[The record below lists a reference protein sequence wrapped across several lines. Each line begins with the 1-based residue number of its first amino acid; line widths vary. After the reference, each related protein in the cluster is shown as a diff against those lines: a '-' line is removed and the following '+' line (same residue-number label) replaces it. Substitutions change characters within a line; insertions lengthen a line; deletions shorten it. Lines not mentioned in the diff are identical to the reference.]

1 MTAIATHSGSSYCLE
16 TSGVSHRFASHDVLR
31 GVSMQVPTGSI
42 YGFLGPNG
50 AGKTTT
56 LRLIL
61 GLLKTQKGEIRIF
74 GKRFDRERIAILRN
88 VGSMI
93 ESPSLYD
100 HLTAGENLR
109 LMQLIHRCPAS
120 RIAEVLE
127 LVGLAD
133 TGKKRAKQFS
143 LGMRQRLAIAGALLH
158 RPSLII
164 LDEPT
169 NGLDPS
175 GIIDIRNLL
184 IELNRQ
190 HGCTILVSSH
200 LLTEIDRVATHVG
213 ILGKG
218 RLLFQG
224 TIDELRR
231 HRQEVLSVRVSTSDN
246 AEAIRA
252 MGQEGIAARL
262 EEGEIVL
269 PALTGERIA
278 ALNRQL
284 TARNLD
290 VYEIRTVRN
299 DLETIFLNL
308 VRE

>member
-1 MTAIATHSGSSYCLE
+1 MLALE
-16 TSGVSHRFASHDVLR
+16 TADLHHRFASHDVLR
-31 GVSMQVPTGSI
+31 GIDMQVAEGSI
-42 YGFLGPNG
+42 YGFLGANG
-50 AGKTTT
+50 AGKTTS

-61 GLLKTQKGEIRIF
+61 GLLRTQRGAIRIF
-74 GKRFDRERIAILRN
+74 GKPFTKDILRN
-88 VGSMI
+88 VGSLI

-100 HLTAGENLR
+100 HLSAAENLR
-109 LMQLIHRCPAS
+109 LLQLVHRCPES

-127 LVGLAD
+127 LVGLAH

-143 LGMRQRLAIAGALLH
+143 LGMRQRLAIAAALLH
-158 RPSLII
+158 RPSLIV

-169 NGLDPS
+169 NGLDPE
-175 GIIDIRNLL
+175 GIIEIRNLL
-184 IELNRQ
+184 LELNRR

-200 LLTEIDRVATHVG
+200 LLSEIEKVVTHLG
-213 ILGKG
+213 ILGRGK
-218 RLLFQG
+218 LLFQG

-231 HRQEVLSVRVSTSDN
+231 QELPSVRITTN
-246 AEAIRA
+246 A
-252 MGQEGIAARL
+252 
-262 EEGEIVL
+262 GEIVL
-269 PALTGERIA
+269 PALTNDRIA

>member
-1 MTAIATHSGSSYCLE
+1 MYCLE
-16 TSGVSHRFASHDVLR
+16 TSDLHHRFARQDVLR
-31 GVSMQVPTGSI
+31 GIDMHVPEGSI

-61 GLLKTQKGEIRIF
+61 GLLKTQRGEIRIF
-74 GKRFDRERIAILRN
+74 GKRFERERIAILQH

-100 HLTAGENLR
+100 HLTAAENLR
-109 LMQLIHRCPAS
+109 LMQVVHRCPGS
-120 RIAEVLE
+120 RIREVLE
-127 LVGLAD
+127 LVGLAA

-143 LGMRQRLAIAGALLH
+143 LGMRQRLAIAAALLH

-175 GIIDIRNLL
+175 GIIEIRNLL
-184 IELNRQ
+184 IELNRRD
-190 HGCTILVSSH
+190 GCTILVSSH
-200 LLTEIDRVATHVG
+200 LLSEVERVATHVG
-213 ILGKG
+213 ILGRGK
-218 RLLFQG
+218 LLFQG

-246 AEAIRA
+246 AAAVQAISD
-252 MGQEGIAARL
+252 EGIAARMD
-262 EEGEIVL
+262 EGEIVL
-269 PALTGERIA
+269 PALPGERIA
-278 ALNRQL
+278 AINRQL
-284 TARNLD
+284 TLRNLD
-290 VYEIRTVRN
+290 VYEIRSVRN

>member
-1 MTAIATHSGSSYCLE
+1 MFCLE
-16 TSGVSHRFASHDVLR
+16 TCDVSHRFANQDVLS

-61 GLLKTQKGEIRIF
+61 GLLKVQRGEISIF
-74 GKRFDRERIAILRN
+74 GERFDRDRIAILRN

-100 HLTAGENLR
+100 HLSAAENLR
-109 LMQLIHRCPAS
+109 LVQLIHRCPES
-120 RIAEVLE
+120 RIRDVLE
-127 LVGLAD
+127 LVGLGD
-133 TGKKRAKQFS
+133 TGRKRAKQFS
-143 LGMRQRLAIAGALLH
+143 LGMRQRLGIAAALLH

-175 GIIDIRNLL
+175 GIIEIRNLL
-184 IELNRQ
+184 IELNRRQ
-190 HGCTILVSSH
+190 GCTILVSSH
-200 LLTEIDRVATHVG
+200 LLSEIERVATHVG

-224 TIDELRR
+224 TIEELRR
-231 HRQEVLSVRVSTSDN
+231 CRQEVLSVRVSTSDN
-246 AEAIRA
+246 AQAIRTIA
-252 MGQEGIAARL
+252 EEGIEARL
-262 EEGEIVL
+262 VEEEIVL

-278 ALNRQL
+278 ALNRRL

>member
-1 MTAIATHSGSSYCLE
+1 MNESLRYCLE
-16 TSGVSHRFASHDVLR
+16 TSGLHHRFGNHDVLS
-31 GVSMQVPTGSI
+31 GIDLQVPAGSI

-61 GLLKTQKGEIRIF
+61 GLLKTQRGEIRVF
-74 GKRFDRERIAILRN
+74 GKSLQHDRIEVLKN

-100 HLTAGENLR
+100 HLTAAENLR
-109 LMQLIHRCPAS
+109 VLQLVHRCPAS

-127 LVGLAD
+127 MVGLAD
-133 TGKKRAKQFS
+133 TGKKRAREFS
-143 LGMRQRLAIAGALLH
+143 LGMRQRLSIAAALLH

-175 GIIDIRNLL
+175 GIIEIRNLL
-184 IELNRQ
+184 TELNQR

-200 LLTEIDRVATHVG
+200 LLSEIDRVATHVG

-231 HRQEVLSVRVSTSDN
+231 CRQEVLSVRVSTSDN
-246 AEAIRA
+246 EVAVRTILEH
-252 MGQEGIAARL
+252 GVDARID
-262 EEGEIVL
+262 EGEVVL

-278 ALNRQL
+278 AVNRRL
-284 TARNLD
+284 TAQNLD
-290 VYEIRTVRN
+290 VYEIRSVRN

>member
-1 MTAIATHSGSSYCLE
+1 MFCLE
-16 TSGVSHRFASHDVLR
+16 TSNLHHRFASQDVLR

-61 GLLKTQKGEIRIF
+61 GLLKTQQGMIRIF
-74 GKRFDRERIAILRN
+74 GKRFAEERIAILRN

-100 HLTAGENLR
+100 HLSAAENLR
-109 LMQLIHRCPAS
+109 LLQIIHRCPES
-120 RIAEVLE
+120 RIREVLE
-127 LVGLAD
+127 LVGLGD
-133 TGKKRAKQFS
+133 TAKKRAKQFS
-143 LGMRQRLAIAGALLH
+143 LGMRQRLGIAAALLH

-169 NGLDPS
+169 NGLDPG
-175 GIIDIRNLL
+175 GIIEIRTLL
-184 IELNRQ
+184 VELNRSQ
-190 HGCTILVSSH
+190 GCTILVSSH
-200 LLTEIDRVATHVG
+200 LLSEIDRFATHVG

-218 RLLFQG
+218 KLLFQG

-246 AEAIRA
+246 AAAVQAIAR
-252 MGQEGIAARL
+252 EGIAAQL
-262 EEGEIVL
+262 MEEEIIL

-284 TARNLD
+284 TAHNLD

-299 DLETIFLNL
+299 DLESIFLNL

>member
-1 MTAIATHSGSSYCLE
+1 MLCLE
-16 TSGVSHRFASHDVLR
+16 TSDVSHRFANQDVLR
-31 GVSMQVPTGSI
+31 GVSMQVPAGSI

-61 GLLKTQKGEIRIF
+61 GLLRRQQGEIRIF
-74 GKRFDRERIAILRN
+74 GKPFESDRIAILRN
-88 VGSMI
+88 VGSLI

-100 HLTAGENLR
+100 HLSAVENLR
-109 LMQLIHRCPAS
+109 LMQLVHRCPES
-120 RIAEVLE
+120 RIREVLE
-127 LVGLAD
+127 LVGLD
-133 TGKKRAKQFS
+133 KTGRKRAKQFS

-175 GIIDIRNLL
+175 GIIEIRNLL
-184 IELNRQ
+184 IELNRR

-200 LLTEIDRVATHVG
+200 LLSEIDRLATHVG
-213 ILGKG
+213 ILGRGK
-218 RLLFQG
+218 LLFQG
-224 TIDELRR
+224 TVEELRR

-246 AEAIRA
+246 AEAVGVIER
-252 MGQEGIAARL
+252 EGIAARV

-278 ALNRQL
+278 ALNRRL

-290 VYEIRTVRN
+290 VYELRTVRN

>member
-1 MTAIATHSGSSYCLE
+1 MLCLE
-16 TSGVSHRFASHDVLR
+16 TRDLHHRFGSQDVLR
-31 GVSMQVPTGSI
+31 GIDMQVPTGSI

-61 GLLKTQKGEIRIF
+61 GLLKTQRGEISIF
-74 GKRFDRERIAILRN
+74 GKELGRDRIAILRN
-88 VGSMI
+88 IGSMI

-100 HLTAGENLR
+100 HLTAAENLR
-109 LMQLIHRCPAS
+109 VQQLIHRCPAS
-120 RIAEVLE
+120 RIEDVLA
-127 LVGLAD
+127 LVGLQN

-175 GIIDIRNLL
+175 GIIEIRNLL
-184 IELNRQ
+184 IELNQQ

-200 LLTEIDRVATHVG
+200 LLPEVDRVATHVG

-218 RLLFQG
+218 KLLFQG
-224 TIDELRR
+224 TIEELRR
-231 HRQEVLSVRVSTSDN
+231 HRQEVQSVRVSTSDN
-246 AEAIRA
+246 AVAVQTIT
-252 MGQEGIAARL
+252 GEGITAHL
-262 EEGEIVL
+262 VDGEIVL
-269 PALTGERIA
+269 PALSGERIA
-278 ALNRQL
+278 ALNRRL
-284 TARNLD
+284 NAHNLD

>member
-1 MTAIATHSGSSYCLE
+1 MLCLE
-16 TSGVSHRFASHDVLR
+16 TTDVHHRFASHDVLR

-61 GLLKTQKGEIRIF
+61 GLLRTQRGEIRIF
-74 GKRFDRERIAILRN
+74 GKRFNKDRIEILGN
-88 VGSMI
+88 VGSLI

-100 HLTAGENLR
+100 HLSAAENLR
-109 LMQLIHRCPAS
+109 VMQIVHRCPLS
-120 RIAEVLE
+120 RVDEVLA
-127 LVGLAD
+127 LVGLEN
-133 TGKKRAKQFS
+133 TGRKRVKQFS
-143 LGMRQRLAIAGALLH
+143 LGMRQRLAIAGTLLH

-175 GIIDIRNLL
+175 GIIEIRNLL
-184 IELNRQ
+184 TALNRD

-200 LLTEIDRVATHVG
+200 LLSEIERVATHVG

-224 TIDELRR
+224 TVDELRR
-231 HRQEVLSVRVSTSDN
+231 HRQEVLSIRVSTSDD
-246 AEAIRA
+246 AEALRA
-252 MGQEGIAARL
+252 ISHEGIAARL
-262 EEGEIVL
+262 VDGEIVL
-269 PALTGERIA
+269 PALTRERIA
-278 ALNRQL
+278 ELNLQL
-284 TARNLD
+284 TMRNLD

>member
-1 MTAIATHSGSSYCLE
+1 MTANYCLE
-16 TSGVSHRFASHDVLR
+16 TAGLSHRFAHQDVLC
-31 GVSMQVPTGSI
+31 GVDMQVPTGSI

-56 LRLIL
+56 LRLLL
-61 GLLKTQKGEIRIF
+61 GLLKTQQGEIRIF
-74 GKRFDRERIAILRN
+74 GKRFDQDRIAILRN

-100 HLTAGENLR
+100 HLTAAENLR
-109 LMQLIHRCPAS
+109 LMQLIHRCPES

-127 LVGLAD
+127 LVGLEH
-133 TGKKRAKQFS
+133 TGKKRARQFS

-175 GIIDIRNLL
+175 GIIEIRNLL
-184 IELNRQ
+184 IELNRR
-190 HGCTILVSSH
+190 HGCTIVVSSH
-200 LLTEIDRVATHVG
+200 LLSEVDRMATHVG
-213 ILGKG
+213 ILGRGK
-218 RLLFQG
+218 LLFQG
-224 TIDELRR
+224 TIEELRR
-231 HRQEVLSVRVSTSDN
+231 HRQEVLAVRVSTNDN
-246 AEAIRA
+246 AEAMRA
-252 MGQEGIAARL
+252 IVADGIEARL
-262 EEGEIVL
+262 DDGEIVL
-269 PALTGERIA
+269 PALEGARIA

-290 VYEIRTVRN
+290 VYEIRSVRN

>member
-1 MTAIATHSGSSYCLE
+1 MHCLE
-16 TSGVSHRFASHDVLR
+16 TSNLHHRFANHDVLD

-61 GLLKTQKGEIRIF
+61 GLLKTQRGEIRIF
-74 GKRFDRERIAILRN
+74 GKRFDHDRIAILRN

-100 HLTAGENLR
+100 HLSAAENLR
-109 LMQLIHRCPAS
+109 LVQLIHRCPKS
-120 RIAEVLE
+120 RIREVLE
-127 LVGLAD
+127 LVGLAH
-133 TGKKRAKQFS
+133 TGNKRAKQFS
-143 LGMRQRLAIAGALLH
+143 LGMRQRLAIAAALLH

-175 GIIDIRNLL
+175 GIIEIRNLL
-184 IELNRQ
+184 IELNRRD
-190 HGCTILVSSH
+190 GCTILVSSH
-200 LLTEIDRVATHVG
+200 LLSEIDRVATHVG

-218 RLLFQG
+218 KLLFQG
-224 TIDELRR
+224 TIEELRR
-231 HRQEVLSVRVSTSDN
+231 HRQEVLSVRVSTNDN
-246 AEAIRA
+246 AEAVRA
-252 MGQEGIAARL
+252 ITREGIAARVV
-262 EEGEIVL
+262 EGEIVL

-284 TARNLD
+284 TACNLD
-290 VYEIRTVRN
+290 VYELRTVRN

>member
-1 MTAIATHSGSSYCLE
+1 
-16 TSGVSHRFASHDVLR
+16 
-31 GVSMQVPTGSI
+31 MQVPEGSI

-61 GLLKTQKGEIRIF
+61 GLLRPQHGEIRIF
-74 GKRFDRERIAILRN
+74 GKRFEDDRIAILRR

-100 HLTAGENLR
+100 HLSASENLR
-109 LMQLIHRCPAS
+109 LLQLIHQCPRQ
-120 RIAEVLE
+120 RIDEVLE
-127 LVGLAD
+127 TVGLAH
-133 TGKKRAKQFS
+133 TGSKRAKQFS
-143 LGMRQRLAIAGALLH
+143 LGMRQRLAIGAALLH
-158 RPSLII
+158 RPSLLI

-169 NGLDPS
+169 NGLDPH
-175 GIIDIRNLL
+175 GIIEIRNLL
-184 IELNRQ
+184 VELHRR
-190 HGCTILVSSH
+190 HGCTIVVSSH
-200 LLTEIDRVATHVG
+200 LLPEIERVATHVG

-231 HRQEVLSVRVSTSDN
+231 HRQEVVSIRVSTSDN
-246 AEAIRA
+246 AAALATIA
-252 MGQEGIAARL
+252 GAGIAAAL
-262 EEGEIVL
+262 SDEEIVL
-269 PALTGERIA
+269 PPLSGPRIA

-290 VYEIRTVRN
+290 VYEIRAVRN
-299 DLETIFLNL
+299 DLESIFLDL
-308 VRE
+308 VQE

>member
-1 MTAIATHSGSSYCLE
+1 MHCLE
-16 TSGVSHRFASHDVLR
+16 TSDLSHRFARHDVLT

-56 LRLIL
+56 LRLVL
-61 GLLKTQKGEIRIF
+61 GLLKTQQGEIRVF

-100 HLTAGENLR
+100 HLTATENLR
-109 LMQLIHRCPAS
+109 LLQLIHRCPRS
-120 RIAEVLE
+120 RIREVLE
-127 LVGLAD
+127 LVGLGD
-133 TGKKRAKQFS
+133 TGNKRAKQFS
-143 LGMRQRLAIAGALLH
+143 LGMRQRLSIAAALLH

-175 GIIDIRNLL
+175 GIIEIRNLL
-184 IELNRQ
+184 IELNQR
-190 HGCTILVSSH
+190 HGCTIVVSSH
-200 LLTEIDRVATHVG
+200 LLPEIERVATHVG

-218 RLLFQG
+218 KLLFQG
-224 TIDELRR
+224 TMDELRQR
-231 HRQEVLSVRVSTSDN
+231 RQEVLSIRVSTSDN
-246 AEAIRA
+246 NAALQTIV
-252 MGQEGIAARL
+252 QEGIDAQL
-262 EEGEIVL
+262 NEGEIVL
-269 PALTGERIA
+269 PALPGPRIA
-278 ALNRQL
+278 AINRQL
-284 TARNLD
+284 NARNLD

-299 DLETIFLNL
+299 DLETIFLDL

>member
-1 MTAIATHSGSSYCLE
+1 MRCLE
-16 TSGVSHRFASHDVLR
+16 TSDLSHRFARQDVLR
-31 GVSMQVPTGSI
+31 GINMQVPAGSI

-61 GLLKTQKGEIRIF
+61 GLLRRQRGEIRIF
-74 GKRFDRERIAILRN
+74 GKRFDDDRLGILGS
-88 VGSMI
+88 VGSLI

-100 HLTAGENLR
+100 HLSAVENLR
-109 LMQLIHRCPAS
+109 LLQLIHRCPES
-120 RIAEVLE
+120 RIGEVLE
-127 LVGLAD
+127 LVGLGG

-143 LGMRQRLAIAGALLH
+143 LGMRQRLSIAAALLH

-175 GIIDIRNLL
+175 GIIEIRNLL
-184 IELNRQ
+184 IELNRSQ
-190 HGCTILVSSH
+190 GCTILVSSH
-200 LLTEIDRVATHVG
+200 LLSEVERVATHVG

-218 RLLFQG
+218 TLLFQG
-224 TIDELRR
+224 PMDELRR
-231 HRQEVLSVRVSTSDN
+231 RRQEVLSVRVSTSDN
-246 AEAIRA
+246 AEAARTIA
-252 MGQEGIAARL
+252 EEGIAARL
-262 EEGEIVL
+262 VDGEVVL

-278 ALNRQL
+278 AINRRL

-290 VYEIRTVRN
+290 VYEIRAVRN
-299 DLETIFLNL
+299 DLETIFLDL
-308 VRE
+308 VQE

>member
-1 MTAIATHSGSSYCLE
+1 MHCLE
-16 TSGVSHRFASHDVLR
+16 TSDIHHRFGDHDVLS
-31 GVSMQVPTGSI
+31 GVEMQVPAGSI

-61 GLLKTQKGEIRIF
+61 GLLRPQRGEIRIF
-74 GKRFDRERIAILRN
+74 GKRFDENRIAILRN
-88 VGSMI
+88 VGSLI

-100 HLTAGENLR
+100 HLSAAENLR
-109 LMQLIHRCPAS
+109 LMQIVHGCAES

-127 LVGLAD
+127 LVGLRD

-143 LGMRQRLAIAGALLH
+143 LGMRQRLAIGGALLH

-175 GIIDIRNLL
+175 GIIEIRNLL
-184 IELNRQ
+184 IELNRRD
-190 HGCTILVSSH
+190 GCTILVSSH
-200 LLTEIDRVATHVG
+200 LLSEVDRVATHVG

-231 HRQEVLSVRVSTSDN
+231 HRQEVLSIRVSTNDN
-246 AEAIRA
+246 AAAIEVISEI
-252 MGQEGIAARL
+252 GVDARMVD
-262 EEGEIVL
+262 GEVVL
-269 PALTGERIA
+269 PPISAERIA
-278 ALNRQL
+278 ALNRRL
-284 TARNLD
+284 IAENLD

>member
-1 MTAIATHSGSSYCLE
+1 
-16 TSGVSHRFASHDVLR
+16 FANHDVLR

-61 GLLKTQKGEIRIF
+61 GLLKTQRGETRIF
-74 GKRFDRERIAILRN
+74 GKPFHKDRIAILKN
-88 VGSMI
+88 IGSMI

-100 HLTAGENLR
+100 HLTAAENLR
-109 LMQLIHRCPAS
+109 VIQLVHRCPES
-120 RIAEVLE
+120 RIVEVLD

-143 LGMRQRLAIAGALLH
+143 LGMRQRLAIATALLH

-169 NGLDPS
+169 NGLDPE
-175 GIIDIRNLL
+175 GIIEVRNLL
-184 IELNRQ
+184 MELNRRD
-190 HGCTILVSSH
+190 GCTILVSSH
-200 LLTEIDRVATHVG
+200 LLPEIERLATHVG

-218 RLLFQG
+218 KLLFQG
-224 TIDELRR
+224 TIDELRHR
-231 HRQEVLSVRVSTSDN
+231 RQEVLSVRVSTSDN
-246 AEAIRA
+246 AAALRTITEDGIEAQLLDGA
-252 MGQEGIAARL
+252 
-262 EEGEIVL
+262 IVL
-269 PALTGERIA
+269 PALTNARIA
-278 ALNRQL
+278 AMNRQL

>member
-1 MTAIATHSGSSYCLE
+1 MFILE
-16 TSGVSHRFASHDVLR
+16 TSDLSHRFASHDVLR
-31 GVSMQVPTGSI
+31 GVSMQVPEGSI

-61 GLLKTQKGEIRIF
+61 GLLKTQQGEIRIF

-100 HLTAGENLR
+100 HLTAAENLR
-109 LMQLIHRCPAS
+109 LMQLIHRCSQS
-120 RIAEVLE
+120 RIREVLE

-133 TGKKRAKQFS
+133 TGKKRVKQFS
-143 LGMRQRLAIAGALLH
+143 LGMRQRLSIAGALLH

-190 HGCTILVSSH
+190 QGCTILVSSH
-200 LLTEIDRVATHVG
+200 LLTEIERVATHVG

-252 MGQEGIAARL
+252 LGEEGIAARID
-262 EEGEIVL
+262 EGEIVL
-269 PALTGERIA
+269 PALAGERIA

-284 TARNLD
+284 NARNLD
-290 VYEIRTVRN
+290 VYEIRTGRN

>member
-1 MTAIATHSGSSYCLE
+1 MHCLE
-16 TSGVSHRFASHDVLR
+16 TSDLSHRFASQDVLN
-31 GVSMQVPTGSI
+31 GISMQVPTGSI

-61 GLLKTQKGEIRIF
+61 GLLRTQRGEIRIF
-74 GKRFDRERIAILRN
+74 GKRFDTDRIAILKN

-100 HLTAGENLR
+100 HLTGAENLR
-109 LMQLIHRCPAS
+109 TLQLIHRCPDS
-120 RIAEVLE
+120 RIDEVLE
-127 LVGLAD
+127 LVGLAH

-143 LGMRQRLAIAGALLH
+143 LGMRQRLAIAAALLH

-175 GIIDIRNLL
+175 GIIEIRNLL
-184 IELNRQ
+184 TELNRRD
-190 HGCTILVSSH
+190 GCTILVSSH
-200 LLTEIDRVATHVG
+200 LLSEIDRVATHVG

-218 RLLFQG
+218 KLLFQG

-231 HRQEVLSVRVSTSDN
+231 CRQEVLSIRMSTSDN
-246 AEAIRA
+246 A
-252 MGQEGIAARL
+252 AALRTITSENIDAQL
-262 EEGEIVL
+262 IEGEIVL
-269 PALTGERIA
+269 PALPNERIA
-278 ALNRQL
+278 AINRQL
-284 TARNLD
+284 MTRNLD

-308 VRE
+308 VSE

>member
-1 MTAIATHSGSSYCLE
+1 MHCLE
-16 TSGVSHRFASHDVLR
+16 TSDIHHRFANHDVLS
-31 GVSMQVPTGSI
+31 GVSMQVPAGSI

-61 GLLKTQKGEIRIF
+61 GLLKSQRGEIHIF
-74 GKRFDRERIAILRN
+74 GKPFDRNRIAILRN
-88 VGSMI
+88 VGSLI

-100 HLTAGENLR
+100 HLSAAENLR
-109 LMQLIHRCPAS
+109 LMQIVHGCAES

-127 LVGLAD
+127 LVGLGD

-143 LGMRQRLAIAGALLH
+143 LGMRQRLAIAAALLH
-158 RPSLII
+158 RPALII

-175 GIIDIRNLL
+175 GIIEIRNLL
-184 IELNRQ
+184 IELNRRD
-190 HGCTILVSSH
+190 GCTVLVSSH
-200 LLTEIDRVATHVG
+200 LLSEIDRLATHVG

-231 HRQEVLSVRVSTSDN
+231 HRQEVLSIRIATNDN
-246 AEAIRA
+246 DKAIRA
-252 MGQEGIAARL
+252 IAEDGIEARL
-262 EEGEIVL
+262 VDGEVVL
-269 PALTGERIA
+269 PALPPERIA
-278 ALNRQL
+278 TLNRKL
-284 TARNLD
+284 MSRNLD

>member
-1 MTAIATHSGSSYCLE
+1 MHCLE
-16 TSGVSHRFASHDVLR
+16 TSDLHHRFGHQDVLR
-31 GVSMQVPTGSI
+31 GVNMQVPAGSI

-50 AGKTTT
+50 SGKTTT

-61 GLLKTQKGEIRIF
+61 GLLGTQRGEIRIF

-100 HLTAGENLR
+100 HLTAAENLR
-109 LMQLIHRCPAS
+109 LLQLIHRCPES
-120 RIAEVLE
+120 RIAEVLA
-127 LVGLAD
+127 LVGLAH
-133 TGKKRAKQFS
+133 TGNKRAKQFS
-143 LGMRQRLAIAGALLH
+143 LGMRQRLAIAAALLH
-158 RPSLII
+158 RPSLVI

-169 NGLDPS
+169 NGLDPQ
-175 GIIDIRNLL
+175 GIIEIRNLL
-184 IELNRQ
+184 IELNRRD
-190 HGCTILVSSH
+190 GCTILVSSH
-200 LLTEIDRVATHVG
+200 LLTEIERVATHVG
-213 ILGKG
+213 ILGRG

-231 HRQEVLSVRVSTSDN
+231 CRQEVLAVHVSTSDN
-246 AEAIRA
+246 DAAVAAITA
-252 MGQEGIAARL
+252 GGIAARL
-262 EEGEIVL
+262 SDGEIVL

-278 ALNRQL
+278 AINRQL
-284 TARNLD
+284 NARNLD

-308 VRE
+308 VAE